1 MEQEREK
8 VLHFCCP
15 NCGGTVKWNISKQ
28 QLECTSCRTLFFPNA
43 GYAPVREHDYASYP
57 EQEQQQVSF
66 PEQTEITCA
75 SCGAQIVFGAQ
86 DTAAVCPMCGS
97 SQVMEDRQNA
107 GVPPDGLIPFRID
120 ETAARQSFQ
129 RWVSSLSFAPGRLKR
144 ERQQGKMV
152 GVYLPFWTFDTRAE
166 ACYSGRGG
174 EDYRDSDD
182 NTQTRWTD
190 VQGSLTMRYDDLPVC
205 AATGPVR
212 DLIAGILPY
221 STQEGSVP
229 YDSAYLSG
237 FLAQRYAVGADTALG
252 WAKEGIRKSL
262 VSVAEQQ
269 IKDRGYD
276 RAEVKSLGVELYDVG
291 YKHLLLPAWVS
302 TFAYRGKSYLYLVN
316 GETGKVVGGRPYSI
330 PKLVAAILAGLAVLT
345 LVILVL
351 TAG

>member
-1 MEQEREK
+1 M
-8 VLHFCCP
+8 
-15 NCGGTVKWNISKQ
+15 
-28 QLECTSCRTLFFPNA
+28 
-43 GYAPVREHDYASYP
+43 
-57 EQEQQQVSF
+57 
-66 PEQTEITCA
+66 
-75 SCGAQIVFGAQ
+75 
-86 DTAAVCPMCGS
+86 
-97 SQVMEDRQNA
+97 
-107 GVPPDGLIPFRID
+107 
-120 ETAARQSFQ
+120 
-129 RWVSSLSFAPGRLKR
+129 SSLSFAPGRLKR

-316 GETGKVVGGRPYSI
+316 GETGKVAGGRPYSI